1 MTQAQDFQA
10 EVELR
15 REYPKWKYH
24 RNKAGVVVK
33 NPQEEAALGPGW
45 ADAPGAFNE
54 EAAIVT
60 SERSD
65 PLLWVDDWQ
74 VPGLVAQQREKIKAQ
89 LLIAAAV
96 FSRGSPE
103 NHARHVAPMK
113 TAFNGIAEVL
123 FDAGILTAK
132 LLENEIRELVWD
144 SAIAGGWWRP
154 ASDERTDG
162 FPERVG
168 HYWVWADHVKDCAA
182 RLFGAETFEWRSR
195 LLETPART
203 QSHRAALP
211 SHKTPA
217 QLLTGYK
224 VAKKIRTHELVAESL
239 GLERSVYFDLKASR
253 RVSEETY
260 IKAALGLGCSPDDLK
275 P

>member
-1 MTQAQDFQA
+1 MTRAKDFRT

-24 RNKAGVVVK
+24 RNKAGAVVD
-33 NPQEEAALGPGW
+33 NPEEEAALGPGW
-45 ADAPGAFNE
+45 ADAPGAFSE

-60 SERSD
+60 SERSN
-65 PLLWVDDWQ
+65 PLEWVDHWQ
-74 VPGLVAQQREKIKAQ
+74 VPGLLAQQREKIKAQ
-89 LLIAAAV
+89 LLKAAAV
-96 FSRGSPE
+96 FSRESPE
-103 NHARHVAPMK
+103 NHACHDAPMK
-113 TAFNGIAEVL
+113 QAFNGIAEVL
-123 FDAGILTAK
+123 FGAGILTAK

-144 SAIAGGWWRP
+144 SAIAGGWWHP

-168 HYWVWADHVKDCAA
+168 HYWLWADHIKDCAG
-182 RLFGAETFEWRSR
+182 LFRAETFEWRSR
-195 LLETPART
+195 LLETPARA

-217 QLLTGYK
+217 QLLTEYK

-239 GLERSVYFDLKASR
+239 GLDRSVYFDLKAGR
-253 RVSEETY
+253 RVSEDTY
-260 IKAALGLGCSPDDLK
+260 IKAALCLGCSPDDLK